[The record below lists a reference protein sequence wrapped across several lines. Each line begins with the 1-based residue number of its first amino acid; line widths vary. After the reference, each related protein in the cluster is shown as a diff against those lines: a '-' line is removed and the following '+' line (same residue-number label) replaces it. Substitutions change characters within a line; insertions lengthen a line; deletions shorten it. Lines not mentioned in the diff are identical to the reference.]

1 MKTFIKGVE
10 VEGTPQEIAEL
21 MKLTGE
27 TFTVNQINTTGPI
40 GSESITNTNP
50 CLNCPN
56 YGKGPCLC
64 TIPYQRFSYT
74 YTGSPIK
81 TTFTGTSP
89 GWWTDTTVCSVT
101 SKDCST
107 TNVEA
112 VS

>member
-10 VEGTPQEIAEL
+10 VEGTPQEVAEL

-27 TFTVNQINTTGPI
+27 TFTANQINTTGPI
-40 GSESITNTNP
+40 ESESITNTNP

-64 TIPYQRFSYT
+64 TIPYQRYT
-74 YTGSPIK
+74 YTGYPLK
-81 TTFTGTSP
+81 TTYTTTSP
-89 GWWTDTTVCSVT
+89 RWWTDITM
-101 SKDCST
+101 CST
-107 TNVEA
+107 TNAEA